1 MILRTRTICTDSLV
15 SVNVSGMQICMPLFL
30 ICFLTFCFL
39 FRLLI
44 LRSRILRH
52 SIPIYLIP
60 SNRIGLSPAQ
70 VTAVAFNGVNVS
82 TVATFHNAHV
92 IPAAVAVPVEEDN
105 VSGPWLVL
113 SAAPLA
119 FLFEPV
125 YSVGYQGE
133 SWDHASFNITA
144 LIGAP

>member
-1 MILRTRTICTDSLV
+1 MYFFCTVVTI
-15 SVNVSGMQICMPLFL
+15 L
-30 ICFLTFCFL
+30 ICIGSILAAFTN
-39 FRLLI
+39 LLI
-44 LRSRILRH
+44 FYFFSRILGH

-60 SNRIGLSPAQ
+60 SNRIGLSPAK
-70 VTAVAFNGVNVS
+70 VTAVAFNSVNVS
-82 TVATFHNAHV
+82 TVAAFYDAHV
-92 IPAAVAVPVEEDN
+92 VPAAVAVPVEEDN
-105 VSGPWLVL
+105 VSGPWFVL

-133 SWDHASFNITA
+133 SWDHASFNIAA